1 MLTVIR
7 PVVWKFQIMQ
17 CQGNGVENTILTLTQ
32 LLFKYF
38 LILICSG
45 ASQET
50 LSQSVGSSRAN
61 SLNRPM
67 SPSPSVASDKN
78 NGGDFHVS

>member
-1 MLTVIR
+1 M
-7 PVVWKFQIMQ
+7 FS
-17 CQGNGVENTILTLTQ
+17 
-32 LLFKYF
+32 Y
-38 LILICSG
+38 SG

-61 SLNRPM
+61 SLPRPL

-78 NGGDFHVS
+78 NGGDFHVSYTVSLISSFFFITILSFMNK

>member
-1 MLTVIR
+1 MSSYRLYINIQ
-7 PVVWKFQIMQ
+7 FFI
-17 CQGNGVENTILTLTQ
+17 GY
-32 LLFKYF
+32 LFT
-38 LILICSG
+38 SG

-61 SLNRPM
+61 SLPRPM

-78 NGGDFHVS
+78 NGGDLHVSMPENNLY